1 MAPVNATPKIQLERL
16 LYTHYQHQN
25 LAAANKFFTDFGF
38 IPVQQ
43 SDDIVYYRG
52 FGDSP
57 YIYVA
62 ERSPDKSKHFVG
74 GGWVVKSQTDLE
86 AASRLPGAS
95 QIQEST
101 APGGGQYVDVQ
112 DLNGI
117 NVRLIY
123 GITYRGREKL
133 EQELPKAVVFNS
145 WEDKQRKGEFQRFD
159 AGPSK
164 VHKLGHYGLV
174 VDKSNFDSTVAWYTQ
189 TFGLAPTDSLFD
201 EESGKDTMTFMHIDK
216 GEEFTDHHPRFDA
229 SGNIVE
235 HYSDGDLVNKNSVV
249 TREKAAPDT
258 MAVWG
263 PNVSFA
269 FLTGRIEDI
278 SKGPAVPEVKKVPDF
293 MLQK

>member
-216 GEEFTDHHPRFDA
+216 GEEFTDHH
-229 SGNIVE
+229 
-235 HYSDGDLVNKNSVV
+235 
-249 TREKAAPDT
+249 
-258 MAVWG
+258 
-263 PNVSFA
+263 VSCP
-269 FLTGRIEDI
+269 LL
-278 SKGPAVPEVKKVPDF
+278 P
-293 MLQK
+293 